1 MKIKNVV
8 MRLGFR
14 FNVVSECQQS
24 STKSYLPK
32 KIKSNLGFTLVELL
46 VAIAI
51 FAVLSM
57 KWMVAYLN
65 RHGLSIFGHYRIAAA
80 LVAAV
85 LFL

>member
-51 FAVLSM
+51 LQCFQCWGG
-57 KWMVAYLN
+57 K
-65 RHGLSIFGHYRIAAA
+65 
-80 LVAAV
+80 
-85 LFL
+85 FLIISSK